1 VSVRSIIFAVVLV
14 AAAVTI
20 GRALIAG
27 DNVGALE
34 WVAGA
39 ALVVGLGVLAFRASR
54 RGLQVRG

>member
-20 GRALIAG
+20 GRALITG
-27 DNVGALE
+27 DNVGPLE
-34 WVAGA
+34 YIAGV

-54 RGLQVRG
+54 RGLHVRG